1 MSAAKHERKEAVVR
15 IQLAWTIAC
24 LAVAAT
30 GRAQA
35 PDRDPQTRFSNDA
48 DEPAQDASSYALQP
62 APSQAEI
69 DAALARYAR
78 EPSAEQVVHEAL
90 RVAPTPRAAAILSR
104 ARAAGWIPRLG
115 LRARRGQTVDLSAA
129 QTLDAEALR
138 VRSNDDLTLEATLS
152 FDLERVV
159 FRREEIALL
168 RQSEAERLVRG
179 RIVREVIQLYFE
191 RRRLQLERDLRRD
204 PGLARSVRIAE
215 IEALLDAFTNG
226 AFRRMIARSRW
237 TTGASIPASASPSTP
252 RSR

>member
-1 MSAAKHERKEAVVR
+1 VR
-15 IQLAWTIAC
+15 TQLAWTIAC
-24 LAVAAT
+24 LALAAT
-30 GRAQA
+30 GRAQTPDRHPLPGSDRYDDEIA
-35 PDRDPQTRFSNDA
+35 PDG
-48 DEPAQDASSYALQP
+48 SSSTEQA

-78 EPSAEQVVHEAL
+78 EPSAAQVVHEAL
-90 RVAPTPRAAAILSR
+90 LAAPAPRSAAILSR

-115 LRARRGQTVDLSAA
+115 LRARRGQTVDLSAP
-129 QTLDAEALR
+129 QSLDAAALR

-159 FRREEIALL
+159 FRREEISLL
-168 RQSEAERLVRG
+168 HQSEVEQQARG

-204 PGLARSVRIAE
+204 PGLARSLRIAE

-226 AFRRMIARSRW
+226 SFRRMIAHSRW
-237 TTGASIPASASPSTP
+237 TTGASIPVSASPSLP